1 MASIRKRNG
10 RYTAVIRK
18 QGFEPV
24 YRTFASKRRAEQ
36 WATRTEMSF
45 DDGELVEAVRY
56 SLNDAIDL
64 YIGEPDRQLD
74 TYQRGILEWWRGQL
88 GPRRLTSLRRGDFM
102 DARDELRKFMSTKGT
117 RLAASTV
124 NRRLNLISA
133 VLTAAMNRD
142 WMRSNPAR
150 IKGLQESARDR
161 LLTEDERRRLLEAA
175 SAHEEPHLYAFIV
188 SAMLSGARAGELRG
202 LRWRDLDLERGV
214 ARLLKTKNGKTRAI
228 PVRGRAL
235 ELLRQMSTEHDATC
249 PDGDDY
255 VFKNKTG
262 FSPFY
267 YRKAWA
273 EIVEEAQLHDVRF
286 HDLRHLAAS
295 MLAMSGASQRE
306 LQEVL
311 GHESA
316 AMTTRYAHFFDRHIA
331 ELGDRIQKRLFE
343 DVT

>member
-10 RYTAVIRK
+10 RYTVVIRK

-102 DARDELRKFMSTKGT
+102 DARDELRKFISTKGT

-188 SAMLSGARAGELRG
+188 SAMLPARG
-202 LRWRDLDLERGV
+202 LGNFEVYVGV
-214 ARLLKTKNGKTRAI
+214 IWTSNVAWHDYSRPRTVKQGLYQSVAAHSNSYARCRPSMT
-228 PVRGRAL
+228 
-235 ELLRQMSTEHDATC
+235 LR
-249 PDGDDY
+249 
-255 VFKNKTG
+255 
-262 FSPFY
+262 
-267 YRKAWA
+267 
-273 EIVEEAQLHDVRF
+273 
-286 HDLRHLAAS
+286 
-295 MLAMSGASQRE
+295 
-306 LQEVL
+306 VL
-311 GHESA
+311 TV
-316 AMTTRYAHFFDRHIA
+316 MTTSSRIRRVFRPSTIARH
-331 ELGDRIQKRLFE
+331 GPKSWRRPS
-343 DVT
+343 